1 MYKLK
6 NNNFLPL
13 QSLVVYWE
21 KHVNQGIT
29 EIFFVPLR
37 SYKGEAHNF
46 KTITTG
52 RPNLIWEVNEG
63 FSEQVISESKSKE

>member
-52 RPNLIWEVNEG
+52 RPNLI
-63 FSEQVISESKSKE
+63 